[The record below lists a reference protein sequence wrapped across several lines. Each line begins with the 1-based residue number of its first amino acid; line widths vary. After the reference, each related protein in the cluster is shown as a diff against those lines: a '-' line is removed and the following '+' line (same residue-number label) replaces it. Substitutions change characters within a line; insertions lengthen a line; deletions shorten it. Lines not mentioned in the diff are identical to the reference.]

1 MTRERRPRG
10 GEASGSSGIRVRR
23 AAATYAT
30 NVGAT
35 TASLLNVLL
44 VARVL
49 GPTGRG
55 EIAFLIAIGGIA
67 TMFASVGVQD
77 ANANLGG
84 QHPEAI
90 PRLATNSVLLALL
103 LGGVAALVV
112 WMLAIL
118 VPSVARGADRG
129 LLILAL
135 ATIPIGLLGWYLK
148 FLLQADYRF
157 GITNIA
163 WFLSPAA
170 TALVDGVLA
179 LFGVLTVQAAM
190 VCWVFTGVAANLVL
204 VAYVARRYGFG
215 RPDRALMGAALS
227 FGLKTHFGR
236 IMSLGSYRADQWFL
250 GAMAGPHALGLYS
263 VAVTLSEALFYVP
276 GVITLVQR
284 PDLVRASREHAAELA
299 SRVLR
304 RALVLAVVAG
314 TALAVAAPFLCVTL
328 FGEQFSG
335 SVDELRVL
343 ALGAVGI
350 VTLDLL
356 SNAII
361 AQRRPLLASGAD
373 GAALVLTVVLNLLL
387 IPRLAGLGAAIATT
401 AAYTF
406 GGAVMVVIF
415 LRVLDADWRKLVP
428 RPADVIWYWTKAS
441 AQLPTRRRVAQA

>member
-1 MTRERRPRG
+1 
-10 GEASGSSGIRVRR
+10 
-23 AAATYAT
+23 
-30 NVGAT
+30 
-35 TASLLNVLL
+35 
-44 VARVL
+44 
-49 GPTGRG
+49 
-55 EIAFLIAIGGIA
+55 
-67 TMFASVGVQD
+67 
-77 ANANLGG
+77 
-84 QHPEAI
+84 
-90 PRLATNSVLLALL
+90 
-103 LGGVAALVV
+103 
-112 WMLAIL
+112 
-118 VPSVARGADRG
+118 
-129 LLILAL
+129 
-135 ATIPIGLLGWYLK
+135 
-148 FLLQADYRF
+148 
-157 GITNIA
+157 
-163 WFLSPAA
+163 
-170 TALVDGVLA
+170 
-179 LFGVLTVQAAM
+179 
-190 VCWVFTGVAANLVL
+190 
-204 VAYVARRYGFG
+204 
-215 RPDRALMGAALS
+215 
-227 FGLKTHFGR
+227 
-236 IMSLGSYRADQWFL
+236 
-250 GAMAGPHALGLYS
+250 MAGPHALGLYS